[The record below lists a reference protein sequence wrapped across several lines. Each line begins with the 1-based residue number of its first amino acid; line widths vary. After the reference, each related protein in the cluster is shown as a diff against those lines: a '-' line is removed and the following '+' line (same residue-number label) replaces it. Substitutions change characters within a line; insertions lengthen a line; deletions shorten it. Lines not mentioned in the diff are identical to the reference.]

1 MIKDDHNQIAIDVL
15 HDTYD
20 TENPYPLVLGI
31 QYEGSKS
38 LFNPLL
44 IFLDF
49 IFTRVIKF
57 KTTNYISKS
66 LLRVGNKITFI
77 YNFSVNQAEDGR
89 L

>member
-1 MIKDDHNQIAIDVL
+1 MDGTLQTSSLCELSVAKRRGLIKDDHNQIAIDVL

-49 IFTRVIKF
+49 IFTRVIIQ
-57 KTTNYISKS
+57 N
-66 LLRVGNKITFI
+66 N
-77 YNFSVNQAEDGR
+77 
-89 L
+89 